1 MASGYFISINM
12 HAKECF
18 FKQVTSGTKMALIFE
33 VEEDCFL
40 DVDVEI
46 TGSDNKGIY
55 KGD

>member
-1 MASGYFISINM
+1 M